1 MDSPLHLL
9 YHDTSDLGSLILKVI
24 RIISKERTLNFIRGE
39 VVELIE
45 IQISGLLQAI
55 TSLLLFFGLI
65 PLSQKLIEIG
75 SITCDTLKK
84 A

>member
-1 MDSPLHLL
+1 MDSPLHLI
-9 YHDTSDLGSLILKVI
+9 YHDPTDLGSLILI
-24 RIISKERTLNFIRGE
+24 RIISKERTLNFIRGD

-55 TSLLLFFGLI
+55 TSLLLFFGFM
-65 PLSQKLIEIG
+65 PLSQKLIETG
-75 SITCDTLKK
+75 SITCNALKK

>member
-9 YHDTSDLGSLILKVI
+9 YNDPSDLGSLILKVF

-45 IQISGLLQAI
+45 IQISGLLQTI
-55 TSLLLFFGLI
+55 TSLLLFFGFI
-65 PLSQKLIEIG
+65 PLSQKLIEID
-75 SITCDTLKK
+75 SITCDALKK

>member
-9 YHDTSDLGSLILKVI
+9 YHDPSDLGSLILKVF
-24 RIISKERTLNFIRGE
+24 RIISKERTLNFIRGKE
-39 VVELIE
+39 VELIE
-45 IQISGLLQAI
+45 IQISGLLQTI
-55 TSLLLFFGLI
+55 TSLLLFFGFI

>member
-1 MDSPLHLL
+1 MDSLLHLL
-9 YHDTSDLGSLILKVI
+9 YHNPSDLGSLILKVI

-45 IQISGLLQAI
+45 IPMSGLLQTI
-55 TSLLLFFGLI
+55 TSLLLLFGFI

-75 SITCDTLKK
+75 SITCDTPKK

>member
-1 MDSPLHLL
+1 MDSPLHLI
-9 YHDTSDLGSLILKVI
+9 YHDPTDLGSLILI
-24 RIISKERTLNFIRGE
+24 RIISKERTLNFIRGD

-55 TSLLLFFGLI
+55 TSLLLFFGFM

>member
-1 MDSPLHLL
+1 M
-9 YHDTSDLGSLILKVI
+9 I
-24 RIISKERTLNFIRGE
+24 RIISKERTLNFIRGD

-55 TSLLLFFGLI
+55 TSSLLFFCFM

-75 SITCDTLKK
+75 SITCNALKK

>member
-1 MDSPLHLL
+1 MDSPLHSI
-9 YHDTSDLGSLILKVI
+9 YHGPTDLGSLILI
-24 RIISKERTLNFIRGE
+24 RIISKERTLNFIRGD

-55 TSLLLFFGLI
+55 TSLLLFFGFM
-65 PLSQKLIEIG
+65 PLSQKLIETG
-75 SITCDTLKK
+75 SITCNALKK